1 MAGRAVVSHTPGC
14 QKICGPPDA
23 MGRPGEEVQR
33 MSLST
38 EAVGRKGRKEAIE
51 RIDVRAP
58 GRPVDPTTDGG
69 GAHYPRKRT
78 MATCAKEDGPRGT
91 RRPCE
96 PRRQLPI
103 SRSTASPREGSY
115 HRRARMSLFSKKN
128 NRARSD
134 GGRAMVKWTH
144 HLGAELPL
152 GDHSVRSRS
161 A

>member
-14 QKICGPPDA
+14 QKICGPPDVI
-23 MGRPGEEVQR
+23 GRPGEEVQR

-38 EAVGRKGRKEAIE
+38 EAVGRKGQGGNRAHP
-51 RIDVRAP
+51 DVRAP

-78 MATCAKEDGPRGT
+78 ITTCAKEDGPRGT

-128 NRARSD
+128 NRTRICRVA
-134 GGRAMVKWTH
+134 AMVECNH
-144 HLGAELPL
+144 HLEAELL
-152 GDHSVRSRS
+152 HGDHSVRSRS